1 MEDILASSR
10 GESRR
15 AEGIG
20 ERLLG
25 ESLMSEDPIAAIRHV
40 EASARV
46 LDSIGALNELAKAQ
60 ATLAELHRLT
70 GDVAAA
76 RKLLDSADAIFRK
89 LGTLD
94 ERARVQAA
102 LAALDAT

>member
-1 MEDILASSR
+1 
-10 GESRR
+10 
-15 AEGIG
+15 
-20 ERLLG
+20 
-25 ESLMSEDPIAAIRHV
+25 
-40 EASARV
+40 V

-76 RKLLDSADAIFRK
+76 RELLDSADAIFQE

-94 ERARVQAA
+94 ELARVQAA
-102 LAALDAT
+102 LAALDAA